1 MGLLDN
7 ISDAIVSKISKK
19 ETIRLPYS
27 QLAGMVKDEFI
38 IGADDEFLN
47 QVAKTAKGGG
57 AFTVRKLLSKN
68 ERYLLYVGGW
78 NRGWIFGISKMVY
91 ILDNESNKFYQ
102 MDKDRSWKKFY
113 KTVDTDVK
121 MEKINRNR

>member
-38 IGADDEFLN
+38 VGADDDFLN
-47 QVAKTAKGGG
+47 QISKTAKGGG

-91 ILDNESNKFYQ
+91 ILDNELNKFYQ